1 MKINQNLANYRGAT
15 GSPTYD
21 LGPDGYHPLG
31 GGTNPRTT
39 PVGSFAVNGYG
50 LYDMSGNVFEWCW
63 DWYGTPYAG
72 GSDPRGATTG
82 PLRVLRG
89 GGWDLNAIF
98 CRSADRLSYNPDYA
112 NYDIGFRAVL
122 APGQ

>member
-1 MKINQNLANYRGAT
+1 MC
-15 GSPTYD
+15 
-21 LGPDGYHPLG
+21 
-31 GGTNPRTT
+31 
-39 PVGSFAVNGYG
+39 SFAVNGYG

-82 PLRVLRG
+82 PSRVLRG
-89 GGWDLNAIF
+89 GGWNYGGADA
-98 CRSADRLSYNPDYA
+98 CRSARRDGNFDPDFA
-112 NYDIGFRAVL
+112 DDDFGFRAVL